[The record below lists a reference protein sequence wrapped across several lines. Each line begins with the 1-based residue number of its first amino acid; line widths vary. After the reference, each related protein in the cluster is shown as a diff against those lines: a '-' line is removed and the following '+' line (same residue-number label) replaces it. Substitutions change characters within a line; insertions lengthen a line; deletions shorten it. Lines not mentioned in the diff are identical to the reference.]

1 MSENTN
7 AAAPAAAM
15 DTSALAP
22 TAAPAAPPPRVVDE
36 TEPVWLG
43 ERIRRAQAQALR
55 DAGLKVGKNDDPKA
69 VATEAKQKGES
80 RKAALKEARGQAET
94 LSAQL
99 AAAQAQNAALG
110 VYAAAE
116 LAQLTDAQRDAVKKA
131 AGDDVSEQLKFISAF
146 KLSGQLAPPPA
157 TAPAATP
164 PAAAEPV
171 KTIDAPASTAA
182 AAAAPAPGQAGN
194 TDIHAQYRNLKDSN
208 PYAAAEFL
216 LNHPEIA
223 MSKLRGGS

>member
-1 MSENTN
+1 MSEDTK
-7 AAAPAAAM
+7 AAAPAAAV
-15 DTSALAP
+15 DTSALPPAVAP
-22 TAAPAAPPPRVVDE
+22 VVAPRVVDE

-55 DAGLKVGKNDDPKA
+55 EAGLKVGKNDDPKVIA
-69 VATEAKQKGES
+69 SEAKKKNEG
-80 RKAALKEARGQAET
+80 RKAALKEARGQTET
-94 LSAQL
+94 LQTQL
-99 AAAQAQNAALG
+99 AASQAQNAALG

-131 AGDDVSEQLKFISAF
+131 AGEDVSEQLKFISAF
-146 KLSGQLAPPPA
+146 KLSGQLAPPVAAVPA
-157 TAPAATP
+157 VAAV
-164 PAAAEPV
+164 AAVDAA

-182 AAAAPAPGQAGN
+182 AAAAPAPGQAGE